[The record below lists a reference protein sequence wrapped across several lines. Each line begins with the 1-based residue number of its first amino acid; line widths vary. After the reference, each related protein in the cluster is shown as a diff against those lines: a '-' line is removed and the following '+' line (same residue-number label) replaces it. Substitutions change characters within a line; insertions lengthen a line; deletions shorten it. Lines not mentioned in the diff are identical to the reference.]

1 MGAFLMANTYNEHNG
16 TGSQD
21 TFAYTFPYLKTTD
34 VKVSVDGVVKQ
45 LTTDYT
51 RPSVT
56 TIQFNSDKK
65 PAAGTK
71 VRIYRDTD
79 EATANSTFYPG
90 SAIKS
95 SDLNDNFLQAIYI
108 GEEGKENADDAW
120 NKLEDSIDSTE
131 TWVSDNTK
139 IGTTGAV
146 DARVDS
152 KINTELT
159 NGSKNFNT
167 SGTLA
172 AGATT
177 VTGNITVSGTVD
189 GRDVAAD
196 GTKLDGIESGAKD
209 DQTAAEIKTLFQSSK
224 LTKSEIADNEISESK
239 LNVINSPTTGKFLQ
253 SQTGMSSGLF
263 WADAYT
269 TASDVKTALQ
279 SDKLTSSEI
288 ATGALDNRYYTE
300 TECDAKYFNVSTGD
314 TIKDGDTFPDNDT
327 TIATTAAI
335 NDRIVDLL
343 DDVGGFVPIA
353 NETSFPN
360 ANPDVNNGTGTLIS
374 IKALSSNLT
383 SNGSGVAT
391 IANGTVGNSTVTI
404 TGLDNSTTYAAPLG
418 MIVETTTTLNT
429 YAFHRQ
435 VPQGTDVS
443 TVAGS
448 ISNVNTVAS
457 NISNVNTV
465 AGNNTNITTV
475 AGNNSNITAV
485 AGNSSNINSAV
496 ANASNI
502 NSAVSNATNINSA
515 VSNATN
521 INTVAGISSNVTT
534 VAGISSDVTAVAND
548 ATDIG
553 AVAAKATEIGR
564 LGTADAVSDL
574 NTLGTTDIVSD
585 LDTCA
590 TNVSNINNVGGS
602 IANVNTV
609 ATNLTSINDFADKY
623 RIASSAPGSNND
635 VGDLYYNT
643 SDNKLYIYNSSA
655 WDVATSLSNS
665 GGTVT
670 GDTTFTDS
678 TNAVFGTGS
687 DLKIYHNGS
696 SNYIEATNGNTY
708 LWGGGAQLKAVI
720 DGAVELYHD
729 GAKKLETHANGVHM
743 SGSMYLPDNQIVGWG
758 DVSNPDL
765 RIYHDSSHSRIKD
778 TGTGYLIINTDTGV
792 LIKNGADDEG
802 IAYFTPGGAVELMYD
817 NGKKFETMSS
827 GITVTGDIDIAN
839 GNVYLRDDYK
849 LNCGLGNDLQ
859 IYHDG
864 DHGYMNNNTG
874 NLSISGALVGFMN
887 AGNSEWTVKSV
898 SNGAVELFHDGD
910 LRLQTWAD
918 GINIHGDE
926 GEAARLHLYADNGDN
941 NADKWRIQALTDGAF
956 SLQNYKAGS
965 WETSLYSVGEGKT
978 ALYYDDSAKL
988 ETTSYGISTD
998 GLFNFNGTGGKIL
1011 LADDGEI
1018 QLGAGPD
1025 LRIYHDG
1032 NQSVIKDSSGKI
1044 QIFSE
1049 DIEIYDADA
1058 GYYIDMIADGA
1069 VNLYYAGSAKFSTT
1083 ASGAKVT
1090 GKLGIGVDPASFFH
1104 LRTSTDHNLEFEE
1117 SSGDLRISA
1126 LNDAR
1131 SANEVLQ
1138 FAASEFNFL
1147 TGKVGIGTT
1156 SPADYHTHASN
1167 LVIHGTG
1174 DTGLT
1179 ISAGTGNDG
1188 RIMFAD
1194 GTTGTA
1200 ESEGTIRYDHN
1211 DDSMHFSTSD
1221 EIALSLDINQNA
1233 TFAGDVSIEADAGS
1247 LKLYA
1252 QSGYSECPCII
1263 QNTGNNNSADFIHFK
1278 GWNGSIVGSISG
1290 YVNSTT
1296 YATSSDYRLK
1306 ENEVAISDGITRLK
1320 TLKPYRFNFKT
1331 TPSETVD
1338 GFFAH
1343 EVTPAVPEAIVGEKD
1358 ATENVLYVEGDEIP
1372 EGKSVG
1378 DVKETIPKHQGI
1390 DQSKLV
1396 PLLTAALQEA
1406 IAKIETLETKVAALE
1421 ST

>member
-65 PAAGTK
+65 PANGAK

-196 GTKLDGIESGAKD
+196 GTKLDGIDTGAKD
-209 DQTAAEIKTLFQSSK
+209 DQTAAEIKTLLQSSK

-288 ATGALDNRYYTE
+288 ATGALDGRYYTE
-300 TECDAKYFNVSTGD
+300 TESDARYFNVSTGD
-314 TIKDGDTFPDNDT
+314 TIKDGDAFPDNDT

-404 TGLDNSTTYAAPLG
+404 TGLANSTTYASPLG

-448 ISNVNTVAS
+448 ISNVNSVAS

-465 AGNNTNITTV
+465 AGNNTNINTV
-475 AGNNSNITAV
+475 AGNNSNIT
-485 AGNSSNINSAV
+485 
-496 ANASNI
+496 
-502 NSAVSNATNINSA
+502 
-515 VSNATN
+515 
-521 INTVAGISSNVTT
+521 TVAGVSSNVTT
-534 VAGISSDVTAVAND
+534 VAGIASNVTTVAND

-553 AVAAKATEIGR
+553 TVAAKSTEIGR

-574 NTLGTTDIVSD
+574 NTLGTTAIVSD

-590 TNVSNINNVGGS
+590 TNVSNINTVAGS
-602 IANVNTV
+602 ISNVNTV
-609 ATNLTSINDFADKY
+609 STNLTSINDFADKY

-635 VGDLYYNT
+635 DGDLYYNT
-643 SDNKLYIYNSSA
+643 SDNKLYIYNGSS
-655 WDVATSLSNS
+655 WDVATALSNS

-670 GDTTFTDS
+670 GDTTFSDNTRLKIGTGGDLDIYHNGTRNYIDS
-678 TNAVFGTGS
+678 KGSQLRIEADELRFRSDGGETYAQANVNGAFEAHYDNVKKFETTSWGSKVTGNLEATGSLDVDSVTINGTTVLNSSRSLYNLGTLELADNIEARFGTGS
-687 DLKIYHNGS
+687 DLKI
-696 SNYIEATNGNTY
+696 
-708 LWGGGAQLKAVI
+708 V
-720 DGAVELYHD
+720 HD
-729 GAKKLETHANGVHM
+729 G
-743 SGSMYLPDNQIVGWG
+743 
-758 DVSNPDL
+758 
-765 RIYHDSSHSRIKD
+765 SHSRIKD
-778 TGTGYLIINTDTGV
+778 AGTGYLIINTDTGV

-802 IAYFTPGGAVELMYD
+802 IAYFTPNGAVELMYD
-817 NGKKFETMSS
+817 NVKKFETTSDGVTVPIDS
-827 GITVTGDIDIAN
+827 GRISVGS
-839 GNVYLRDDYK
+839 
-849 LNCGLGNDLQ
+849 
-859 IYHDG
+859 
-864 DHGYMNNNTG
+864 TG
-874 NLSISGALVGFMN
+874 NLYMHHTGTSGTAHALIQNDYGVMYQLSPDFEFREKGTNDTLMKLI
-887 AGNSEWTVKSV
+887 GG
-898 SNGAVELFHDGD
+898 GAVELYYDNSKKLETISMGVQITNTTGAAYIRLASNNSTSGYLYSDGNYNHI
-910 LRLQTWAD
+910 LD
-918 GINIHGDE
+918 GQGHNLFVGI
-926 GEAARLHLYADNGDN
+926 
-941 NADKWRIQALTDGAF
+941 KDGA
-956 SLQNYKAGS
+956 
-965 WETSLYSVGEGKT
+965 SV
-978 ALYYDDSAKL
+978 LYYDHGPKL
-988 ETTSYGISTD
+988 ETGANGVYIKSDSLKYFAGASD
-998 GLFNFNGTGGKIL
+998 ELQVFHNGTDSI
-1011 LADDGEI
+1011 
-1018 QLGAGPD
+1018 
-1025 LRIYHDG
+1025 
-1032 NQSVIKDSSGKI
+1032 IKDTR
-1044 QIFSE
+1044 
-1049 DIEIYDADA
+1049 
-1058 GYYIDMIADGA
+1058 
-1069 VNLYYAGSAKFSTT
+1069 N
-1083 ASGAKVT
+1083 
-1090 GKLGIGVDPASFFH
+1090 
-1104 LRTSTDHNLEFEE
+1104 
-1117 SSGDLRISA
+1117 
-1126 LNDAR
+1126 
-1131 SANEVLQ
+1131 
-1138 FAASEFNFL
+1138 
-1147 TGKVGIGTT
+1147 
-1156 SPADYHTHASN
+1156 
-1167 LVIHGTG
+1167 
-1174 DTGLT
+1174 
-1179 ISAGTGNDG
+1179 AGTVKVQ
-1188 RIMFAD
+1188 AD
-1194 GTTGTA
+1194 NFSVVDKDASQTMLAIT
-1200 ESEGTIRYDHN
+1200 EST
-1211 DDSMHFSTSD
+1211 
-1221 EIALSLDINQNA
+1221 A
-1233 TFAGDVSIEADAGS
+1233 TFAGRVHINDSTQNDDYYLQIHYNPSDKGCIELNNHSYYSSQHA
-1247 LKLYA
+1247 LKIVN
-1252 QSGYSECPCII
+1252 GDD
-1263 QNTGNNNSADFIHFK
+1263 NNSRTMKDMLFTRN
-1278 GWNGSIVGSISG
+1278 GSEVGSIVL
-1290 YVNSTT
+1290 STT
-1296 YATSSDYRLK
+1296 ATTYNTSSDYRLK

-1320 TLKPYRFNFKT
+1320 TLKPYRFNFKID
-1331 TPSETVD
+1331 SSKTVD

-1343 EVTPAVPEAIVGEKD
+1343 EVTPAVPEAITGEKD
-1358 ATENVLYVEGDEIP
+1358 GAEM
-1372 EGKSVG
+1372 
-1378 DVKETIPKHQGI
+1378 QGI

-1421 ST
+1421 SS